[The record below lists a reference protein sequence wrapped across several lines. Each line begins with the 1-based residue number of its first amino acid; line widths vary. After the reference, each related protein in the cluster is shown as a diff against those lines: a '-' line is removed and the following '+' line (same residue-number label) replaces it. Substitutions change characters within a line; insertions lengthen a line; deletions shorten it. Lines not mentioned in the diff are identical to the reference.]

1 MADFVLGLNAKL
13 YFNSATYAT
22 PTWVEITL
30 AQDVTLNGTLDEAD
44 VTTRGSAGF
53 KETVGTLLDA
63 GIEFKM
69 LWKPGDAAFEKIK
82 DAWLGRSAVEILCLD
97 GDENVAGSEGLR
109 ASMMVTN
116 FTRNEPLAEALTVD
130 VTMKPTKAANPPEWF
145 TAT

>member
-44 VTTRGSAGF
+44 VTTRGSSGF

-69 LWKPGDAAFEKIK
+69 LWKPGDPAFEKIK

-97 GDENVAGSEGLR
+97 GPEATAGSEGLR
-109 ASMMVTN
+109 AGMMVTN
-116 FTRNEPLAEALTVD
+116 FTRNEALAEALTVD
-130 VTMKPTKAANPPEWF
+130 ITLKPTKTANPPEWF